1 MRDLTKSI
9 ASFSWAM
16 SLFGM
21 QQMAQMLRPGEMAES
36 LDSVTRATETQLG
49 DALRSAFRVGDQ
61 VQKGMVDITFSLL
74 SLGGGVSPDRW
85 AQTMTD
91 ALGCSGC
98 AGRSAQAQAQ
108 AQETGWGPMPH
119 REASTQAPSDP
130 SPSGTAA
137 QATGWG
143 PVPAPRG

>member
-49 DALRSAFRVGDQ
+49 DMLKSAFRVGDQ
-61 VQKGMVDITFSLL
+61 VQKGVVDITFSLL

-85 AQTMTD
+85 AQTVTD

-98 AGRSAQAQAQ
+98 AGRSAQ

-119 REASTQAPSDP
+119 REASTQPPSEP
-130 SPSGTAA
+130 SPAGSTA

-143 PVPAPRG
+143 PVPASRG